1 MKAKISDLESKQNV
15 QNEMK
20 KDFEKLQTKIS
31 NLENLQTKAQ
41 NFLTKQENVNGQSN
55 DYLETRKKIINN
67 KK

>member
-1 MKAKISDLESKQNV
+1 LKAKISDLESKQNV